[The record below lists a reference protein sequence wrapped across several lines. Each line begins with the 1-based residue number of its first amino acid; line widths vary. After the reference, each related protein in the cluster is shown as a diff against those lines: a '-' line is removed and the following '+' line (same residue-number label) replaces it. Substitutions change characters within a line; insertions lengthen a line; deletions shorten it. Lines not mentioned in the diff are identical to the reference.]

1 MNLIRFALRK
11 PISILVL
18 VAGILFFGIGSV
30 RDIKVDILPKMD
42 LPVIY
47 ISQPF
52 GGYTP
57 DQMEAYF
64 TKNYA
69 SVLLLA
75 NGIKSIETK
84 NLQGLSLLKLTYH
97 EGTNMA

>member
-47 ISQPF
+47 IS
-52 GGYTP
+52 
-57 DQMEAYF
+57 
-64 TKNYA
+64 
-69 SVLLLA
+69 
-75 NGIKSIETK
+75 
-84 NLQGLSLLKLTYH
+84 
-97 EGTNMA
+97 